1 MLTLPQVQE
10 TLPANFRN
18 NITQDMVNQLN
29 ALSTDPEEA
38 RIIRD
43 NFVTFSQV
51 LHEGRFKIADYVRAV
66 MYNSHKLM
74 GKSNL
79 DAYKAT
85 FQDRY
90 AKMVAAGKAPK
101 DINSIVAAYNKGLLV
116 TEIAQRA
123 MVPIWL
129 MNQDAVQQAINI
141 QVQLMSDATVSDKVR
156 SDAANSLLTHL
167 KRPEVQ
173 KAELKVSV
181 EANDGMAALEA
192 QLVEV
197 SRKQLA
203 AIEHDPNISANDIAA
218 MKMKTVS

>member
-1 MLTLPQVQE
+1 MLTLNQVQE

-90 AKMVAAGKAPK
+90 AKMVAAGKPAK

-141 QVQLMSDATVSDKVR
+141 QVQLMNDTTVSDKVR

-181 EANDGMAALEA
+181 ESNDGMAALEA

-197 SRKQLA
+197 SRRQLE
-203 AIEHDPNISANDIAA
+203 AIEHNPNISANDIAG
-218 MKMKTVS
+218 MKMKVVN